1 MSKPRWLIYGAY
13 GYTGELVTRE
23 AVRRGHRPVLAG
35 RSEAKLRPLAAE
47 LGLEAVAF
55 GLGDGP
61 ALARALGGVGGLGLV
76 FHAAGPFVDTSDAM
90 IRACLEV
97 GANYVDI
104 TGEIPVF
111 RNTFTHDD
119 AAKKRG
125 IALISGVGFDVV
137 PTDCLAAHV
146 AAKLPGSTNLE
157 IAIAGLAQVSAGTAK
172 SMFDGVLVGGL
183 VRRAGEL
190 VSVPIGKGGRR
201 LRFSDRERSVLPIPW
216 GDLETAFR
224 TTGIPDITTYMAV
237 PRNLARAA
245 GGTWP
250 LGVAA
255 APLMRRVLSAPP
267 IKRAILRILEE
278 RVKGPDDSARAAA
291 GSYVWARASDPA
303 GHAVEAWLET
313 VDGYSFTAV
322 AGVRS
327 VERLLDKRPT
337 GALTPALAFGRDFVL
352 EIEGTR
358 RYDTLSAT

>member
-1 MSKPRWLIYGAY
+1 MA
-13 GYTGELVTRE
+13 
-23 AVRRGHRPVLAG
+23 
-35 RSEAKLRPLAAE
+35 
-47 LGLEAVAF
+47 
-55 GLGDGP
+55 
-61 ALARALGGVGGLGLV
+61 LV

-111 RNTFTHDD
+111 RNTLTYDD
-119 AAKKRG
+119 AAKKLG
-125 IALISGVGFDVV
+125 VALISGVGFDVV

-146 AAKLPGSTNLE
+146 AAQLPGATNLE
-157 IAIAGLAQVSAGTAK
+157 IAIAGLTQMSAGTAK
-172 SMFDGVLVGGL
+172 SMFDGMLVGGL

-190 VSVPIGKGGRR
+190 VPVPIGKGGRR

-224 TTGIPDITTYMAV
+224 TTGIPNITTYMAF

-255 APLMRRVLSAPP
+255 APLMRSVLGAPP
-267 IKRAILRILEE
+267 IKRAILKVLEA
-278 RVKGPDDSARAAA
+278 RVKGPDDSAREA
-291 GSYVWARASDPA
+291 GASYAWARASDA
-303 GHAVEAWLET
+303 EGHAAEAWLET
-313 VDGYSFTAV
+313 VDGYSFTAL

-327 VERLLDKRPT
+327 VERVLDKRPS
-337 GALTPALAFGRDFVL
+337 GALTPALAFGKDFVL
-352 EIEGTR
+352 EIEQTR
-358 RYDTLSAT
+358 RYDALPPRTEVGGLAGHRST